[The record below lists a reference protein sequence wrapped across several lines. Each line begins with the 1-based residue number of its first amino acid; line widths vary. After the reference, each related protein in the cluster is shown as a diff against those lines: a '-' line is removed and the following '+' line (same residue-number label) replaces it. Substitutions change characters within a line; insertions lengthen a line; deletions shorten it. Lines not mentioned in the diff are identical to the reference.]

1 MDGLENEG
9 PRCLVGQW
17 TVESHV
23 SKLFRLVKHSLFYVL
38 VLVWWSCFHRCVV
51 LWIFHF
57 LKGFNE
63 RIFVFGTGA
72 SSLCFIHCLRLE
84 PLGGLPMWGGW
95 TLSLLCLKHQS
106 TQGAWNS
113 ENQPFM
119 SDVSMGWHTSQSLKL
134 GECLR
139 IFEKVDGNFQC
150 YRVYLHCRG
159 LVVYPENK
167 TRKTDFQKM
176 VGRCIITPRCLSY
189 VLLIIH
195 SYTYLSHLIPIR
207 KLCLWNVPPQR
218 WSCDCHQQYSLHPW
232 KRQPAT

>member
-1 MDGLENEG
+1 MSPANGWFRKRGSPLPGRPMDCRI
-9 PRCLVGQW
+9 PCFKAFQVGE
-17 TVESHV
+17 T
-23 SKLFRLVKHSLFYVL
+23 FNFYVL

-95 TLSLLCLKHQS
+95 TMSLLCLKHQS

-139 IFEKVDGNFQC
+139 IFEKVDGSFQC
-150 YRVYLHCRG
+150 YHVYLHCRG
-159 LVVYPENK
+159 LVVYTE
-167 TRKTDFQKM
+167 TRHGRWTSKRWL
-176 VGRCIITPRCLSY
+176 VGAL
-189 VLLIIH
+189 
-195 SYTYLSHLIPIR
+195 
-207 KLCLWNVPPQR
+207 
-218 WSCDCHQQYSLHPW
+218 
-232 KRQPAT
+232 